1 VSVGNNPTFDGV
13 PERQVEAH
21 VLDEDLDLYGHLVDV
36 SFVER
41 IRGMVAYEGREPLI
55 EQIRAD
61 VESTRAILGVAPAPE
76 A

>member
-1 VSVGNNPTFDGV
+1 
-13 PERQVEAH
+13 
-21 VLDEDLDLYGHLVDV
+21 VDV